1 MSSDIQTV
9 IKACSF
15 AAERHRKQRRKDAEQ
30 TPYINH
36 PIGVAN
42 ILISEAGVTDSAVI
56 AAALLHDTLEDTAT
70 TLQELKNLFG
80 DEISGIVQECTDDKK
95 LPRDVRKKLQV
106 ENASKHSNKAKLVHL
121 ADKLYN
127 LRDLERGTPLGWDAA
142 RVKEYF
148 EWSDSVVSGLR
159 GVNEALDHALRDII
173 SRHLDKC

>member
-42 ILISEAGVTDSAVI
+42 ILINEAGVTDSAVI

-70 TLQELKNLFG
+70 TLQELKDLFG
-80 DEISGIVQECTDDKK
+80 DEK
-95 LPRDVRKKLQV
+95 LPRDVRKKLQI
-106 ENASKHSNKAKLVHL
+106 ENASKHSNKV
-121 ADKLYN
+121 
-127 LRDLERGTPLGWDAA
+127 
-142 RVKEYF
+142 F
-148 EWSDSVVSGLR
+148 DS
-159 GVNEALDHALRDII
+159 
-173 SRHLDKC
+173 